1 MLKNS
6 EILKLKAAEF
16 SKINEIEIY
25 KDIFDFDAFKG
36 SNIIDS
42 HKLKIEI

>member
-6 EILKLKAAEF
+6 EILKLKVAEF

-25 KDIFDFDAFKG
+25 KDIFDFNAFKG

-42 HKLKIEI
+42 HRLISDI